1 MMKKRSYLIFIFA
14 GLALSSCKKDTVED
28 IGVDCPDEISY
39 ASDVATILATSCN
52 TSGCHNAAGSAAG
65 FVFENHSQ
73 VSDNATI
80 ILNVIRHEAGFSPM
94 PKFAAKLSDEQINK
108 VACWIEQGKLNN

>member
-1 MMKKRSYLIFIFA
+1 MKKISCIIFIFA
-14 GLALSSCKKDTVED
+14 GLAFSSCKKDKVED
-28 IGVDCPDEISY
+28 IDVDCPDEISY
-39 ASDVATILATSCN
+39 ASDIATILATSCN
-52 TSGCHNAAGSAAG
+52 TSGCHNAAGGSAG

-73 VSDNATI
+73 VSDNATM